1 MPLSKNRFTGKFIL
15 SALATALVVFSAARV
30 KAEELRDRS
39 IRELIMRLERDYS
52 GFKEELDKLEKEIK
66 NYPSTRITVT
76 VVKRDPNLKLLS
88 VELVDNER
96 LTKSHIYS
104 QLEAETLNAGGR
116 HLLYSGEAGEGG
128 HTLKAIY
135 YWKVEGGQPK
145 KGESFI
151 KISIRP
157 SKEYHVEFALEK
169 HEAGARLQPTVL
181 EFAAQ

>member
-1 MPLSKNRFTGKFIL
+1 MPLFKNRSTGNFIL
-15 SALATALVVFSAARV
+15 SALAAALVVFPAARAT
-30 KAEELRDRS
+30 AEDLKDRS

-66 NYPSTRITVT
+66 NYPSTKISVT
-76 VVKRDPNLKLLS
+76 VVKRDPALKLLS
-88 VELVDNER
+88 VELIDNER

-104 QLEAETLNAGGR
+104 QLEADTLNAGGR

-135 YWKVEGGQPK
+135 YWKSEAGQPK
-145 KGESFI
+145 KGESL
-151 KISIRP
+151 KISIRA

-169 HEAGARLQPTVL
+169 P
-181 EFAAQ
+181 

>member
-1 MPLSKNRFTGKFIL
+1 MPLFKNRFTGRPIL
-15 SALATALVVFSAARV
+15 FALAAALVVFSAARA
-30 KAEELRDRS
+30 KAEDFRDRS

-52 GFKEELDKLEKEIK
+52 GFKEELDKLEREIK
-66 NYPSTRITVT
+66 NYPSTKVSIT

-88 VELVDNER
+88 VELIDNER
-96 LTKSHIYS
+96 FIKSHIYS
-104 QLEAETLNAGGR
+104 QLEGETLNAGGR

-135 YWKVEGGQPK
+135 YWKAEAGQPK

-169 HEAGARLQPTVL
+169 HETGARFQPSVL
-181 EFAAQ
+181 EFASK